1 MGHSIPYP
9 EGEGLMYRG
18 VGINLEE
25 KSSVT
30 CIWVE
35 LNGQETL
42 AKKPRDLNS
51 RLGSAALIPGQDTL
65 LF

>member
-1 MGHSIPYP
+1 
-9 EGEGLMYRG
+9 MYRG

-42 AKKPRDLNS
+42 AKNPRDLNS